1 MDKTMTRRIIGA
13 IVLVLVAALV
23 LAALL
28 RGKSKQQE
36 IVDVSTP
43 ASPILQFPNDT
54 QNDGTLDANQT
65 ANQQGTLGQA
75 ETGSDAE
82 KVGFEVTQNGTATT
96 GNGSMTNDAT
106 QDNQTS
112 QAGGAGSSSMSNAP
126 ASNDVISENDKKE
139 ATTSGGDSNKPSN
152 TAGLSENDKL
162 DLNGNRDKVS
172 PTETKKEEKAPK
184 AELVNEPRTPRV
196 GEKPKN
202 TPKPKE
208 EEKVATQDDAGVPQG
223 GFSIQLVAITNKARA
238 VAIKKQMID
247 EGYPAYVSTTMKEGR
262 AFYRVRVGS
271 YPDKAEAEQVQARMK
286 RRYLQNTGVQN
297 SIVVK
302 N

>member
-54 QNDGTLDANQT
+54 QNDGTLDANQDP
-65 ANQQGTLGQA
+65 NQQGTPGQTA
-75 ETGSDAE
+75 TDTDAE
-82 KVGFEVTQNGTATT
+82 KVGFEVTQNGTAA
-96 GNGSMTNDAT
+96 NGSMGSTAGDASGG
-106 QDNQTS
+106 QTS
-112 QAGGAGSSSMSNAP
+112 QAGNSGSSMSNAP
-126 ASNDVISENDKKE
+126 ASNDVIAEGDKKE
-139 ATTSGGDSNKPSN
+139 TGGDSNTPSN
-152 TAGLSENDKL
+152 STAGLSENDKL
-162 DLNGNRDKVS
+162 DLDGNKDKVS

-184 AELVNEPRTPRV
+184 AELVNEPKTNKV
-196 GEKPKN
+196 GEKPK
-202 TPKPKE
+202 TAPKPKK
-208 EEKVATQDDAGVPQG
+208 EEKPEPQDDAVTPQG

-247 EGYPAYVSTTMKEGR
+247 EGYPAYVSTTMKDGKS
-262 AFYRVRVGS
+262 FYRVRIGS

-286 RRYLQNTGVQN
+286 RRYLQNAGVQN

>member
-54 QNDGTLDANQT
+54 QNDGTMDANQN
-65 ANQQGTLGQA
+65 ADQQGVTDQTA
-75 ETGSDAE
+75 MDAE
-82 KVGFEVTQNGTATT
+82 KVGFDVTQNGA
-96 GNGSMTNDAT
+96 SDADAMG
-106 QDNQTS
+106 DNTSANQAS
-112 QAGGAGSSSMSNAP
+112 QAGGSGSSMSNTPGA
-126 ASNDVISENDKKE
+126 NEVIAENDKKE
-139 ATTSGGDSNKPSN
+139 TTSDGGASN
-152 TAGLSENDKL
+152 TAGLSANDKL
-162 DLNGNRDKVS
+162 DLNGTKDKVS

-184 AELVNEPRTPRV
+184 AELVNEPKTSKV
-196 GEKPKN
+196 GEKPK
-202 TPKPKE
+202 TLPKPKKE
-208 EEKVATQDDAGVPQG
+208 EEVTQDQDEATPQG
-223 GFSIQLVAITNKARA
+223 GYSIQLVALTNKARA
-238 VAIKKQMID
+238 VAIKKEMVD
-247 EGYPAYVSTTMKEGR
+247 EGYPAYLSTTVKDGKS
-262 AFYRVRVGS
+262 FYRVRIGS

-286 RRYLQNTGVQN
+286 RRYLENTGVQN
-297 SIVVK
+297 SRVVR